1 MFRHR
6 HFGHRH
12 GGGGGEN
19 TQDFDPRCGPM
30 RRGRRGERGGRADE
44 GYGDRSQFY
53 GRGGFGRG
61 GGGGRIFGPGDL
73 RLILLALV
81 AEKPS
86 HGYDLIKAVEQKFG
100 GGYSPSPGSVYPT
113 LTLLED
119 LGHIRA
125 TTTEGARRLF
135 EITDE
140 GRAFIAENQTII
152 DGIMARVALAARAMS
167 GNTPPQQIHQAM
179 HTLRAALLL
188 HRGEWTEEEANR
200 VHEIL
205 ELAAEAISKKPTRE

>member
-1 MFRHR
+1 MFHGRHCSW
-6 HFGHRH
+6 H
-12 GGGGGEN
+12 GGHSEYEYEN
-19 TQDFDPRCGPM
+19 RCGPI
-30 RRGRRGERGGRADE
+30 RRGRRGERGRGADE
-44 GYGDRSQFY
+44 GYGDRSQFH
-53 GRGGFGRG
+53 GRGGFGR

-86 HGYDLIKAVEQKFG
+86 HGYDLIKAVEQKFA

-119 LGHIRA
+119 LGHVRA
-125 TTTEGARRLF
+125 VTSEGAKRLF

-140 GRAFIAENQTII
+140 GRAFLTANQTII

-167 GNTPPQQIHQAM
+167 GDTPPAPIHQAM

-188 HRGEWTEEEANR
+188 HRGDWTDAETNR
-200 VHEIL
+200 VREIL
-205 ELAAEAISKKPTRE
+205 DLAAEAISKKPTRE

>member
-1 MFRHR
+1 
-6 HFGHRH
+6 
-12 GGGGGEN
+12 
-19 TQDFDPRCGPM
+19 M
-30 RRGRRGERGGRADE
+30 RRGRRGDRGRADE
-44 GYGDRSQFY
+44 RDAHSYSY
-53 GRGGFGRG
+53 GRGGFSRG

-119 LGHIRA
+119 LGHVRA
-125 TTTEGARRLF
+125 TTSEGAKRLF
-135 EITDE
+135 EITEE
-140 GRAFIAENQTII
+140 GRAFLAENQTTI
-152 DGIMARVALAARAMS
+152 DGIMARVALTARAMS
-167 GNTPPQQIHQAM
+167 GSIPPPQIYQAM

-188 HRGEWTEEEANR
+188 HRGDWTEEEANR
-200 VHEIL
+200 VREIL
-205 ELAAEAISKKPTRE
+205 ELAAEAISKRPARE

>member
-1 MFRHR
+1 M
-6 HFGHRH
+6 
-12 GGGGGEN
+12 
-19 TQDFDPRCGPM
+19 RCG
-30 RRGRRGERGGRADE
+30 GRRGERGRGPDE
-44 GYGDRSQFY
+44 GYGERGHFY
-53 GRGGFGRG
+53 GRGGFGRGGG

-119 LGHIRA
+119 LGHVRA
-125 TTTEGARRLF
+125 TTADGTRRLY

-140 GRAFIAENQTII
+140 GRAFLAENQATI
-152 DGIMARVALAARAMS
+152 DGIMARITLTARAMS
-167 GNTPPQQIHQAM
+167 GGAPPVQVHQAM

-188 HRGEWTEEEANR
+188 HRGDWTDEEAGR
-200 VHEIL
+200 VREIL
-205 ELAAEAISKKPTRE
+205 ERAAEAISKKPTRE

>member
-1 MFRHR
+1 
-6 HFGHRH
+6 
-12 GGGGGEN
+12 
-19 TQDFDPRCGPM
+19 M
-30 RRGRRGERGGRADE
+30 RRGARRGERGRGADE
-44 GYGDRSQFY
+44 GHGDRSQFYGLY

-81 AEKPS
+81 AKKPS

-119 LGHIRA
+119 LGHVRA
-125 TTTEGARRLF
+125 STSEGAKRLF

-140 GRAFIAENQTII
+140 GRAFLAANQTII

-167 GNTPPQQIHQAM
+167 GNTPPAPIHQAM

-188 HRGEWTEEEANR
+188 HRGDWTDEETNR
-200 VHEIL
+200 VREIL
-205 ELAAEAISKKPTRE
+205 DLAAEAISKKPMRE

>member
-6 HFGHRH
+6 HCGHY
-12 GGGGGEN
+12 G
-19 TQDFDPRCGPM
+19 DDDPRCGPM
-30 RRGRRGERGGRADE
+30 RRGGRRGERGRADE
-44 GYGDRSQFY
+44 GYGDRSPYY
-53 GRGGFGRG
+53 GRGGGFGR

-119 LGHIRA
+119 LGHVRA
-125 TTTEGARRLF
+125 TTSEGAKRLF

-140 GRAFIAENQTII
+140 GRAFLAENQTII
-152 DGIMARVALAARAMS
+152 DGIMARVGLAARAMS
-167 GNTPPQQIHQAM
+167 GSIPPPQIYQAM

-200 VHEIL
+200 VREIL
-205 ELAAEAISKKPTRE
+205 ELAAEAITKKPPRE